1 MASGFVRVT
10 LIGNLGKDPEVRF
23 TAGGTAVANL
33 RVACTER
40 AKSKSGEWEDR
51 TEWVSLV
58 CFGKTAENAGQYL
71 AKGRQIYAEGRL
83 QTREWTDKEGT
94 KRYSTEVIANQVLFL
109 GSREGGGAGAE
120 GGAPRQGGSARPSTP
135 PRAAGD
141 SQGAGMDE
149 APPLSD
155 DDIPF

>member
-1 MASGFVRVT
+1 MAGFAKVT
-10 LIGNLGKDPEVRF
+10 LLGNLGADPEVRF
-23 TAGGTAVANL
+23 TAGGTAVSNL

-40 AKSKSGEWEDR
+40 IKGKGGEWEDH
-51 TEWVSLV
+51 TEWINVV

-83 QTREWTDKEGT
+83 QTREWNDKEGN
-94 KRYSTEVIANQVLFL
+94 KRITTEVIAFQVIFI
-109 GSREGGGAGAE
+109 GRGDTDGGRGGGE
-120 GGAPRQGGSARPSTP
+120 QPRSSRP
-135 PRAAGD
+135 
-141 SQGAGMDE
+141 